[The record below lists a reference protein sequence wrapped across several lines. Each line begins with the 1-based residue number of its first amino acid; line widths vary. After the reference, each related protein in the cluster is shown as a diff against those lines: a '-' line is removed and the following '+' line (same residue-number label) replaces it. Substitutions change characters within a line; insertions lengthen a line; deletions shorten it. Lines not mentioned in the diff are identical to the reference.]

1 MNENQSIAVPS
12 GAQSI
17 TITVGGSQSGESPK
31 TEPAQEQ
38 KSSPDT
44 QEVEKSIEGDV
55 AASEAEQKGDVE
67 LLIPKGD
74 YRNDPLFFEVAEY
87 FGLKEEDYNGYK
99 NHMAHIVDYVIR
111 DIESNDPTK
120 VIPRIRQIEDSLQ
133 SPGWDEKRIANV
145 HKYIRLAAK
154 QQVFTKM
161 MKAYQK

>member
-1 MNENQSIAVPS
+1 MNESQQPITVPA

-17 TITVGGSQSGESPK
+17 TITVGGTTPDLKQESDK
-31 TEPAQEQ
+31 TTPVSDSE
-38 KSSPDT
+38 T
-44 QEVEKSIEGDV
+44 EKSINQEAEKAEGDI
-55 AASEAEQKGDVE
+55 EQ
-67 LLIPKGD
+67 LIPKGD

-111 DIESNDPTK
+111 DIQTNDPTK

-145 HKYIRLAAK
+145 HKYIRLASK
-154 QQVFTKM
+154 KQVFTQM
-161 MKAYQK
+161 MKAYEK